1 MLKFCC
7 LNLAET
13 GSWFPAATLRVLLSG
28 MLIFAVFF
36 GPYLY
41 AADRHAQHHQSQLFM
56 DHHGGGDH
64 HGQSDSEDHSGVGH
78 ALTHCGSAACSPAF
92 VGVPDAPAAFASVF
106 FRTHAWLAEDLDL
119 PSLYLDSDPP
129 VPRGGFSL
137 T

>member
-1 MLKFCC
+1 MLKFHR

-13 GSWFPAATLRVLLSG
+13 DRWFPAATLRALLSG

-36 GPYLY
+36 GPYSY
-41 AADRHAQHHQSQLFM
+41 AAERHAQHHQSQSSM
-56 DHHGGGDH
+56 DHHGGGDN
-64 HGQSDSEDHSGVGH
+64 HGQSDGEDHSGVGH
-78 ALTHCGSAACSPAF
+78 ALTHCGSTACSPSF
-92 VGVPDAPAAFASVF
+92 VGAPAVPAAFASVF
-106 FRTHAWLAEDLDL
+106 FRTRAWVAENLDL